1 MWDESHVDNADD
13 EGWDGDNDGG
23 DDSPENVASF
33 TGLET
38 TGTFFDG
45 GTFFEGGGETV
56 GTEGSKDGAKGYVWW
71 GWFVSDDDDGIV
83 Q

>member
-1 MWDESHVDNADD
+1 MWDEGHEDDADN

-23 DDSPENVASF
+23 DDSPENVTPF

-45 GTFFEGGGETV
+45 GTFLDGGGKTV
-56 GTEGSKDGAKGYVWW
+56 GTEGGKDGAEGYVGW
-71 GWFVSDDDDGIV
+71 GWLVADYYDRIV
-83 Q
+83 